1 MEAPTVGTGKTE
13 ESQAAQKT
21 SEPGKI
27 ANCWK
32 STKSVWIGLA
42 VLLLGV
48 VGEVLLYAL
57 PGQYYVQSQAG
68 EYFYSHYQ
76 LLNCL
81 QVVANAAV
89 FTGAVWV
96 GGFMA
101 FWGFRKK

>member
-1 MEAPTVGTGKTE
+1 MELPTVGSEKSE
-13 ESQAAQKT
+13 ESQAVQQT
-21 SEPGKI
+21 GVLGKI

-32 STKSVWIGLA
+32 SNKSVWIGLA
-42 VLLLGV
+42 VLLLGL

-81 QVVANAAV
+81 QVLGNAAV
-89 FTGAVWV
+89 FLGAFWV
-96 GGFMA
+96 GGYMA